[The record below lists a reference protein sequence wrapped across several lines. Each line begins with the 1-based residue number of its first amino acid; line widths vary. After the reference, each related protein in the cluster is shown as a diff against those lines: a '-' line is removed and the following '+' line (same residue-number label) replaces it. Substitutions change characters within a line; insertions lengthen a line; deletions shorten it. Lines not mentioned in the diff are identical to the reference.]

1 METSTPKLIR
11 FMLLSV
17 AAALTT
23 MALKAA
29 AALLTGSIGFLSD
42 ALESGVNLVAAL
54 VGLWALRL
62 AARPPDLVHHFGHG
76 KAEYVSA
83 AVEGAMIFVAAGAI
97 VWSALERLRDPLPLD
112 RPALG
117 LVLSGVAS
125 LINLAVGVTLVR
137 TGQRHRSITLEADGR
152 HLLTDVVTSAGV
164 LVGVTL
170 VAIFDWEVLDPLVA
184 LLVGLNILHTGYGL
198 LRRSVSGMLDAAV
211 PASELAEVKAVLTR
225 YEHDAGVSYHALR
238 TRESGRQRFVYL
250 HLLVPD
256 EWTVARGHTVA
267 ERVKDDIAAALPGT
281 TTFVHMEP
289 LGDPASYDDDE
300 LAPP

>member
-256 EWTVARGHTVA
+256 EWTVARGHAVA